1 MSRRRSDSQDGLLRR
16 LLQEKPSELLL
27 ALSEEEDG
35 TGVLRWLRRVFPR
48 EAEERLLAWQAVVA
62 KQRAAVLREAAQ
74 ELEALRAERRLFN
87 DRLREALELLREE

>member
-1 MSRRRSDSQDGLLRR
+1 MFRRRSDSQDGLLRR

-27 ALSEEEDG
+27 ALSEEDG
-35 TGVLRWLRRVFPR
+35 AGVLRWLRRVFPM
-48 EAEERLLAWQAVVA
+48 ESEERLLAWQAVVA

-74 ELEALRAERRLFN
+74 ELEALRTERRLFN